1 MMKIAVECKDLILE
15 KALMLFL
22 KDFLVLKKDC
32 DFLVCDDKVDSS
44 KPQFLI
50 NKNSIQLSVPF
61 SKEELLTS
69 LKKFDES
76 IKELAMK
83 IAEEKK
89 KILEEKIEDIARE
102 FRLEYQK
109 DIDNAINS
117 LKQTLIKA
125 INEKI

>member
-1 MMKIAVECKDLILE
+1 MMKIALECKDIILE
-15 KALMLFL
+15 KTLMLFL

-32 DFLVCDDKVDSS
+32 DFLVCDEKLDIN

-50 NKNSIQLSVPF
+50 NKYSQHLSLPF
-61 SKEELLTS
+61 SKDELLSS
-69 LKKFDES
+69 LQKFDES
-76 IKELAMK
+76 LKELALK
-83 IAEEKK
+83 LAEEKK